1 MARTD
6 LDRRGMSVLS
16 GGHTF
21 TDIGQGAIP
30 AMLPFLVAGR
40 GYSYTAAAALV
51 LAATVSSSIVQP
63 LFGAA
68 SDRRSLPWLMPA
80 GLALTGIGLGLSGI
94 APSYGLTFAAILVSG
109 LGVAAFHPEASRW
122 ANYVSGAR
130 RATGMSLF
138 AVGGNAGFALG
149 PIVVTPLV
157 LWLGLPG
164 MLLAGLLPVTMA
176 VIVWRELPRLQGFRP
191 AETATATAA
200 ARPPVPDQWGP
211 FARLAAAVG
220 VRSVVFFG
228 LSAFVP
234 LYFIDEFGAS
244 KADANTALTVM
255 LVAGAV
261 GTLIG
266 GRLADR
272 IGRKPVF
279 AVSTLS
285 LTPLILAFLATPDRT
300 LAVVLLGVIG
310 AMIIATFSVTVVMG
324 QEYLPNRIGIASG
337 VTLGLAI
344 GVGGLGATGLGL
356 IADAAG
362 LDAAMRVI
370 AYTPLLAAVLALS
383 LPRARAAAPEP
394 EPRRGGVN
402 PDPSIRPVDTAGRL
416 ATDRPH

>member
-1 MARTD
+1 MRPSD
-6 LDRRGMSVLS
+6 RLDRRGMAVLS

-21 TDIGQGAIP
+21 TDMGQGAIP
-30 AMLPFLVAGR
+30 AMLPFLIAGR

-68 SDRRSLPWLMPA
+68 SDRRSLPWLMPG
-80 GLALTGIGLGLSGI
+80 GLVLTGVGLGLSGVT
-94 APSYGLTFAAILVSG
+94 PTYGLTFAAIVVSG
-109 LGVAAFHPEASRW
+109 LGVAAFHPEASRY

-138 AVGGNAGFALG
+138 SVGGNAGFAFG

-157 LWLGLPG
+157 LLLGLPG
-164 MLLAGLLPVTMA
+164 MLVAGMLPVLMA
-176 VIVWRELPRLQGFRP
+176 LAMWRELPRLRGFRP
-191 AETATATAA
+191 TPAA
-200 ARPPVPDQWGP
+200 AAGSRSVGVPDQWGP

-220 VRSVVFFG
+220 VRSVVYFG
-228 LSAFVP
+228 LSTFVP
-234 LYFIDEFGAS
+234 LYFVAELGAS
-244 KADANTALTVM
+244 TADANAALAVM
-255 LVAGAV
+255 LVAGAA
-261 GTLIG
+261 GTLVG

-300 LAVVLLGVIG
+300 VAVVLLAAIG

-344 GVGGLGATGLGL
+344 GVGGLGAAGLGL
-356 IADAAG
+356 VADAAG
-362 LDAAMRVI
+362 LDAVMRII
-370 AYTPLLAAVLALS
+370 AIVPLVAAALALS
-383 LPRARAAAPEP
+383 LPRAA
-394 EPRRGGVN
+394 RGSALRTST
-402 PDPSIRPVDTAGRL
+402 PAG
-416 ATDRPH
+416 